1 MRHFAGNSFGM
12 FCKMYPQYQQSQM
25 LHFGSAPYF
34 AFIDIEEGQIVS
46 YYAKI
51 NESAKLSH
59 KKGLQA
65 AHLLVGENVDV
76 VLAASLGEGPF
87 HVLGDSIIQIYHLSD
102 SVNIRDAVLL
112 LNQNLLK
119 IMESPIE
126 KHENDEIE

>member
-1 MRHFAGNSFGM
+1 MLKFSPAYEALRWKLFWHVLQNVSAVPAEPNVAFWKCTL
-12 FCKMYPQYQQSQM
+12 FCIHRQRRRTNR
-25 LHFGSAPYF
+25 
-34 AFIDIEEGQIVS
+34 E
-46 YYAKI
+46 
-51 NESAKLSH
+51 
-59 KKGLQA
+59 KGLQA